1 MKSQLTASL
10 LLLLTARASALRAG
24 ATPLLRPAP
33 ALCRRA
39 APAPHMSDVIPPW
52 IEPSVTS
59 AAVFGIANTL
69 GFGISVAT
77 GSHLHLDLIGT
88 GVFAASA
95 LVLRG
100 ATRSQNLSA
109 AAIAL
114 WSAKLASFL
123 FYRVLQTKHDA
134 RLGDMLSTVSGA
146 ATFWVA
152 SFLWGWLVS
161 LPHTLAAGVP
171 VAARPAGV
179 PLLAKFGALMFAAG
193 FAVETVADLQK
204 WAFKNDAANAGK
216 CCSVG
221 LWKMSQHPNWA
232 GNLLLWSGIL
242 VINAPTLLAAV
253 RRAARRAR
261 RPPARSHATA
271 PPPPPPP
278 RARARLTAAAAAA
291 RDRRRRGSSVGWRG
305 SASRCWARSS
315 WGRSSTGRA
324 AARCRT
330 PSSSPARS
338 TRTTAATQPTWRRR
352 RSSCPRSN
360 RSPPRCR
367 NPYPGT
373 NDRRATPIIL

>member
-1 MKSQLTASL
+1 MMSICVALFGL
-10 LLLLTARASALRAG
+10 LPIASALTVSPTTHFASPQI
-24 ATPLLRPAP
+24 APLLRPAP

-39 APAPHMSDVIPPW
+39 APAPHMSDVIAPW

-216 CCSVG
+216 YCGVG

-261 RPPARSHATA
+261 RSLATRTPSRRHTSTTRPAA

-278 RARARLTAAAAAA
+278 PPQRALMTRLLTTSAGLHAAVATKPEITAAATC
-291 RDRRRRGSSVGWRG
+291 SSVPSP
-305 SASRCWARSS
+305 SAGRRCTLAWS
-315 WGRSSTGRA
+315 
-324 AARCRT
+324 
-330 PSSSPARS
+330 
-338 TRTTAATQPTWRRR
+338 
-352 RSSCPRSN
+352 
-360 RSPPRCR
+360 
-367 NPYPGT
+367 
-373 NDRRATPIIL
+373 

>member
-1 MKSQLTASL
+1 MKSLLATSL
-10 LLLLTARASALRAG
+10 LLLLTARASALRSG
-24 ATPLLRPAP
+24 WSPHKLRPASLQ
-33 ALCRRA
+33 LCRRA

-253 RRAARRAR
+253 RRAARRAHR
-261 RPPARSHATA
+261 PLAYSHALAPQPPPPRARPPDS
-271 PPPPPPP
+271 PPPPPP
-278 RARARLTAAAAAA
+278 RATDAVGDPRSGGAARLRVAGPALPGGALLRAGQ
-291 RDRRRRGSSVGWRG
+291 RRGVEHR
-305 SASRCWARSS
+305 
-315 WGRSSTGRA
+315 
-324 AARCRT
+324 
-330 PSSSPARS
+330 
-338 TRTTAATQPTWRRR
+338 
-352 RSSCPRSN
+352 
-360 RSPPRCR
+360 
-367 NPYPGT
+367 
-373 NDRRATPIIL
+373 

>member
-1 MKSQLTASL
+1 MKSLLSTSL

-24 ATPLLRPAP
+24 AAPLLRPAP

-261 RPPARSHATA
+261 RPPAHSHATA

-278 RARARLTAAAAAA
+278 PPPRARPTH
-291 RDRRRRGSSVGWRG
+291 RRRRRRARQTPSGILGRVARLGFALLGPLFLGALFYGQGSGAVSNTVELAG
-305 SASRCWARSS
+305 SKYKDDSGYAAYVETTPLVVPTLKSI
-315 WGRSSTGRA
+315 A
-324 AARCRT
+324 AAL
-330 PSSSPARS
+330 PKSLPWD
-338 TRTTAATQPTWRRR
+338 Q
-352 RSSCPRSN
+352 
-360 RSPPRCR
+360 
-367 NPYPGT
+367 
-373 NDRRATPIIL
+373 

>member
-24 ATPLLRPAP
+24 AAPLLRPAP

-261 RPPARSHATA
+261 RPPAHSHATA

-278 RARARLTAAAAAA
+278 PPPRARPTH
-291 RDRRRRGSSVGWRG
+291 RRRRRRARQTPSGILGRVARLGFALLGPLFLGALFYGQGSGAVSNTVELAG
-305 SASRCWARSS
+305 SKYKDDSGYAAYVETTPLVVPTLKSI
-315 WGRSSTGRA
+315 A
-324 AARCRT
+324 AAL
-330 PSSSPARS
+330 PKSLPWD
-338 TRTTAATQPTWRRR
+338 Q
-352 RSSCPRSN
+352 
-360 RSPPRCR
+360 
-367 NPYPGT
+367 
-373 NDRRATPIIL
+373 

>member
-1 MKSQLTASL
+1 MKSQLTASLL

-24 ATPLLRPAP
+24 AAPLLRPAP

-261 RPPARSHATA
+261 RPPAHSHATA

-278 RARARLTAAAAAA
+278 RATDAVGDPRSGGAARLRVAGPALPGGALLRAGQ
-291 RDRRRRGSSVGWRG
+291 RRGVEHR
-305 SASRCWARSS
+305 
-315 WGRSSTGRA
+315 
-324 AARCRT
+324 
-330 PSSSPARS
+330 
-338 TRTTAATQPTWRRR
+338 
-352 RSSCPRSN
+352 
-360 RSPPRCR
+360 
-367 NPYPGT
+367 
-373 NDRRATPIIL
+373 

>member
-1 MKSQLTASL
+1 MKSLLATSL
-10 LLLLTARASALRAG
+10 LLLLTARASALRSG
-24 ATPLLRPAP
+24 WSPHKLRPASLQ
-33 ALCRRA
+33 LCRRA

-216 CCSVG
+216 YCGVG

-261 RPPARSHATA
+261 RSLATRTPSRRHHHRRRTRA
-271 PPPPPPP
+271 PDSPPPPPP
-278 RARARLTAAAAAA
+278 RATDAVGDPRSGGAARLRVAGPALPGGALLRAGQ
-291 RDRRRRGSSVGWRG
+291 RRGVEHR
-305 SASRCWARSS
+305 
-315 WGRSSTGRA
+315 
-324 AARCRT
+324 
-330 PSSSPARS
+330 
-338 TRTTAATQPTWRRR
+338 
-352 RSSCPRSN
+352 
-360 RSPPRCR
+360 
-367 NPYPGT
+367 
-373 NDRRATPIIL
+373 

>member
-1 MKSQLTASL
+1 M
-10 LLLLTARASALRAG
+10 
-24 ATPLLRPAP
+24 
-33 ALCRRA
+33 
-39 APAPHMSDVIPPW
+39 V
-52 IEPSVTS
+52 
-59 AAVFGIANTL
+59 
-69 GFGISVAT
+69 
-77 GSHLHLDLIGT
+77 
-88 GVFAASA
+88 
-95 LVLRG
+95 
-100 ATRSQNLSA
+100 
-109 AAIAL
+109 
-114 WSAKLASFL
+114 AKLASFL

-253 RRAARRAR
+253 RRAARRACC
-261 RPPARSHATA
+261 PPAHSHATA

-278 RARARLTAAAAAA
+278 PRAPTH
-291 RDRRRRGSSVGWRG
+291 RRRRR
-305 SASRCWARSS
+305 RARQ
-315 WGRSSTGRA
+315 
-324 AARCRT
+324 T
-330 PSSSPARS
+330 PSGILGRVARLGFALLGPLFLGALFYGQGSGAVSNTVSSPARS
-338 TRTTAATQPTWRRR
+338 TWTTAAAAYVETTPLVVPTLKSIAAALPKSLPW
-352 RSSCPRSN
+352 
-360 RSPPRCR
+360 
-367 NPYPGT
+367 
-373 NDRRATPIIL
+373 DQ